1 MFVRERLQL
10 LMVLLLFLLAASE
23 VRAEEEWDV
32 VVYGA
37 TPAGI
42 SAALAAVE
50 ANSRVGVLL
59 MEPTREIGGMVT
71 AGGIGMRDFRVEQRL
86 TGKLLQWAMTNAA
99 HYGVSYPVW
108 QPDNW
113 VGNRTFWSMLEA
125 AGIPVVLGA
134 RIQEGPAGVQVSG
147 SRQVVGGRRI
157 SRLRTV
163 DGRGFALSRNAVV
176 VDASYEG
183 EVMMGAGVSYTW
195 GREDRTTYNESYGG
209 IIGSSAAQ
217 FKLAVDAQWAN
228 GTLLHYVT
236 KGPDPRTHVGQAD
249 RNVMAYSY
257 RVCLTTNR
265 TNQAP
270 FTPPPAYRTADFEIA
285 RRYLQEELKAFGE
298 NGVEQPWG
306 NLRYRSYPPANKFD
320 ACCGNASVGID
331 PPGLAAGYPNGT
343 LTDRQ
348 RIAAAHRYYVQG
360 LLWFWAG
367 DPHSGVPDSL
377 RNAILQYGL
386 CADEWPQ
393 NDHWPP
399 QLYVREAVRMLG
411 QHVFSQNDRVAAS
424 CDYCRPESIA
434 LGDWGFDIHEMER
447 VAVPSNYTAS
457 KTQAYNEGLTPP
469 GQGGFFVFEI
479 PYAVLTPKQTDCVN
493 LLVPNCPSV
502 SHVAF
507 AAIREEPTL
516 WQLGAASGI
525 AATLVAS
532 NMFPTVQSVKP
543 SVVAALLQKQ
553 GIVTHWPSRPDC
565 SCY

>member
-1 MFVRERLQL
+1 MSTEFAREKRTYNEQQRRSSKAWLLLLFIAMFVRERLQL
-10 LMVLLLFLLAASE
+10 LMVLLLAASE

-50 ANSRVGVLL
+50 VNSRVRVLL
-59 MEPTREIGGMVT
+59 IEPTREIGGMVT

-113 VGNRTFWSMLEA
+113 VGNRTFWSMLEE

-134 RIQEGPAGVQVSG
+134 RMQEGPAGV
-147 SRQVVGGRRI
+147 QVVGGRRI
-157 SRLRTV
+157 SRLHTV
-163 DGRGFALSRNAVV
+163 DGRSFALSRNAVV

-195 GREDRTTYNESYGG
+195 GREARTTYNESYGG

-236 KGPDPRTHVGQAD
+236 KGPDPRTHIGQAD

-270 FTPPPAYRTADFEIA
+270 FTPPPAYHTADFEIA

-298 NGVEQPWG
+298 AGVDQPWG

-331 PPGLAAGYPNGT
+331 PPGLAVGYPNGT

-411 QHVFSQNDRVAAS
+411 QRIFSQNDRVAAS
-424 CDYCRPESIA
+424 CDSCRPDSIA

-447 VAVPSNYTAS
+447 VAVPANYTAS
-457 KTQAYNEGLTPP
+457 KTQAYNEG
-469 GQGGFFVFEI
+469 
-479 PYAVLTPKQTDCVN
+479 
-493 LLVPNCPSV
+493 
-502 SHVAF
+502 HVAF

-553 GIVTHWPSRPDC
+553 GIDIGRLESSSSQVSSQIQQAIGVH
-565 SCY
+565 Y